1 MRSRR
6 RFLRDFEG
14 GAHLD
19 IFLVAAV
26 SSLLAIRAYL
36 ELTDFPRL
44 GGGSLHIAH
53 MLWGGLFMMTAIV
66 MLLSWRGR
74 PARQAAA
81 FLGGLGFGAFIDE
94 IGKFITA
101 DNNYFYQPAVAV
113 IYVVFIL
120 LYLAIRSIHRERL
133 ASRDEHLVN
142 ALAEL
147 EEVAIGDLD
156 LEERDRALHYL
167 QNADPHDPLV
177 HSLRELLVKVD
188 LVHDTHTEPL
198 TRLRDFGLATY
209 RRTARL
215 RAFPTG
221 VVTFFVAQLV
231 IKVVYTLV
239 TVVVV
244 HIRAEGLLHP
254 PLLAQRLSE
263 LSVSEWGQLVSS
275 LLSGLLVVLG
285 IWRIRRSR
293 VEGFRWF
300 LRSILVSVFLTQVF
314 QFYRQ
319 QWAALAGLT
328 FNILVFL
335 ALRFMIEREKARA
348 REDAPGA

>member
-36 ELTDFPRL
+36 ELTAFPQL
-44 GGGSLHIAH
+44 GRGQLHIAH
-53 MLWGGLFMMTAIV
+53 MLWGGLFLMAAVV

-81 FLGGLGFGAFIDE
+81 FVGGLGFGTFIDE

-101 DNNYFYQPAVAV
+101 DNDYFYQPAVAL

-133 ASRDEHLVN
+133 ATKDEYLVN

-167 QNADPHDPLV
+167 QNADPHDPLARN
-177 HSLRELLVKVD
+177 LRELLVRIDMVR
-188 LVHDTHTEPL
+188 DTHAEPL

-215 RAFPTG
+215 RAFPTA
-221 VVTFFVAQLV
+221 VVTFFVAQLLLK
-231 IKVVYTLV
+231 ISYTV
-239 TVVVV
+239 MTVVIV
-244 HIRAEGLLHP
+244 HLRAERLLEP
-254 PLLAQRLSE
+254 GVLSRRLAE
-263 LSVSEWGQLVSS
+263 LSLSEWGQLLSS
-275 LLSGLLVVLG
+275 LLSGTLVVLG
-285 IWRIRRSR
+285 IVRIRRSR
-293 VEGFRWF
+293 VEAFRWF
-300 LRSILVSVFLTQVF
+300 LRSILVSIFLTQVF
-314 QFYRQ
+314 QFYRH
-319 QWAALAGLT
+319 QWAALAGLL

-335 ALRFMIEREKARA
+335 ALRFMIEREKART
-348 REDAPGA
+348 REPVAA

>member
-19 IFLVAAV
+19 VFLVAAV

-44 GGGSLHIAH
+44 GGGDLHIAH
-53 MLWGGLFMMTAIV
+53 MLWGGLLLLAAVV

-74 PARQAAA
+74 AARQTAAIV
-81 FLGGLGFGAFIDE
+81 GGLGFGAFIDE
-94 IGKFITA
+94 TGKFITA
-101 DNNYFYQPAVAV
+101 DNDYFYQPAVAI

-120 LYLAIRSIHRERL
+120 LYLAVRSIHRERL
-133 ASRDEHLVN
+133 ASRDEYLVN

-147 EEVAIGDLD
+147 EEVAVGDLD

-167 QNADPHDPLV
+167 QHADPHDPLV
-177 HSLRELLVKVD
+177 RNLRELLVRVD
-188 LVHDTHTEPL
+188 LVQGARAEPL
-198 TRLRDFGLATY
+198 TRLRDFGLAAY
-209 RRTARL
+209 QRTARL
-215 RAFPTG
+215 RGFPTG
-221 VVTFFVAQLV
+221 VITFFVAQLV

-263 LSVSEWGQLVSS
+263 LTVSEWGQLVSS
-275 LLSGLLVVLG
+275 LLSGFLVILG
-285 IWRIRRSR
+285 ILRIRRSR
-293 VEGFRWF
+293 IEAFRWF
-300 LRSILVSVFLTQVF
+300 LRSILVSIFLTQVF
-314 QFYRQ
+314 QFYRHQ
-319 QWAALAGLT
+319 LAALAALS

-335 ALRFMIEREKARA
+335 ALRFMIEREKGRV
-348 REDAPGA
+348 REEAPLA